1 MPHSEHASRNAEDT
15 FLGVEFN
22 VFGPKAFECNV
33 ELVYQITDLLGFDND
48 IVDVSLDGW
57 SNVYPKIVLHAS
69 LVRSPCVLE
78 TEGHCNVEIHAK

>member
-1 MPHSEHASRNAEDT
+1 MPRGTPKTH

-22 VFGPKAFECNV
+22 VLGPKAFERNV
-33 ELVYQITDLLGFDND
+33 EVVYQITDLLGFDND

-57 SNVYPKIVLHAS
+57 SNVFPKNVLHAS

-78 TEGHCNVEIHAK
+78 TEGHCNVAIHVE